1 MNISLVKV
9 GSVCAIL
16 VTVSLIVAIIIRG
29 VADLPGLKDLTDDAE
44 QWLLDVNANRTAFL
58 SYMWFLLLGSVLLI
72 PAALGFYQALRVAG
86 ALLWIA
92 VAAMFTGAL
101 LFIASEMILIGMAYE
116 LVPGY
121 VEASE
126 TIRPAL
132 AAMASTLGGTSR
144 VALTV
149 GSFPFLGIGLALFAL
164 AILRTSVVP
173 RWIGWLGLVVA
184 LLRGW
189 PQPLRDVTEVFA
201 MVGFLGLL
209 AFLVWMVAMGVALFR
224 LKSGVHETETR
235 SQSGP

>member
-1 MNISLVKV
+1 MGNIRLVRV
-9 GSVCAIL
+9 GGVCAIL
-16 VTVSLIVAIIIRG
+16 VAVSVIVAIIIRG
-29 VADLPGLKDLTDDAE
+29 VADLPGLKDLTDETE
-44 QWLLDVNANRTAFL
+44 QWLLVVNANRTAFL

-101 LFIASEMILIGMAYE
+101 LYIASNMTLIGMAYE

-132 AAMASTLGGTSR
+132 AAMASTVGATSR

-149 GSFPFLGIGLALFAL
+149 ASFPFLGIGLALFAL

-173 RWIGWLGLVVA
+173 RWVGWLGLVAA

-189 PQPLRDVTEVFA
+189 PQPLRDVSEVFTS
-201 MVGFLGLL
+201 VGALGLL
-209 AFLVWMVAMGVALFR
+209 AFLVWLVVMGVVMLRLQEPAALD
-224 LKSGVHETETR
+224 SAA
-235 SQSGP
+235 

>member
-101 LFIASEMILIGMAYE
+101 LYIASNMTLIGMAYE

-132 AAMASTLGGTSR
+132 AAMASTVGATSR

-149 GSFPFLGIGLALFAL
+149 ASFPFLGIGLALFAL

-173 RWIGWLGLVVA
+173 RWVGWLGLVPA

-189 PQPLRDVTEVFA
+189 PQPLRDVSEVFTS
-201 MVGFLGLL
+201 VGALGLL
-209 AFLVWMVAMGVALFR
+209 AFLVWLVVMGVVMLRLQQPAALD
-224 LKSGVHETETR
+224 SAA
-235 SQSGP
+235 